1 MTKSAGNLGP
11 SLFNIYICNLFLCIT
26 DSNIANYADDTTL
39 YECEE
44 NLIEARTKIETE
56 SLKVFAWFRNNHLN
70 ANSTKSHVMLTTDYI
85 VQVNVGGNI
94 TSNETIVKLLGITV
108 DNKLSSE
115 THLNRICK
123 KS

>member
-1 MTKSAGNLGP
+1 
-11 SLFNIYICNLFLCIT
+11 
-26 DSNIANYADDTTL
+26 
-39 YECEE
+39 
-44 NLIEARTKIETE
+44 
-56 SLKVFAWFRNNHLN
+56 
-70 ANSTKSHVMLTTDYI
+70 MLATDYI